1 MTTEIDSRP
10 GVRLGSATGRW
21 IVVACVLGSGIAAID
36 ATVVNIA
43 LPDIGK
49 DLHVGFADLQWTV
62 TAYTLTLASLILLGG
77 SLGDR
82 FGRRRVFVIGI
93 SWFAVASVAC
103 AAAPDVHGLIA
114 ARAAQGIGG
123 ALLTPASLAIIQS
136 TFADRD
142 RARAIGTWSGF
153 SGASAAIAPLLG
165 GWLIQVGSW
174 RWVFLI
180 NPPLAVVVILIAMRR
195 MPETRNEEAAGRID
209 VAGSALGVVG
219 LGGLTAG
226 IIAASGRHLS
236 STSVWLP
243 AAVGLVALAA
253 FIAVERRQRQPMLP
267 LNLFSSTQFSAANVV
282 TLLLYGA
289 ISGSLLLI
297 VVELQ
302 TVSGFSPLAAGTATL
317 PVTVVMLLLA
327 ARFGALGQRIGPRLP
342 MAAGPIVC
350 AGGLILVARL
360 SPHAS
365 YVGDVLPALAIFGLG
380 LAIFVAPLTATV
392 LAAAP
397 ASHAGI
403 ASGVNNAVARA
414 AALLAIAALPVV
426 VGLSGNAYADAHRFL
441 PAFRNAMWICA
452 GLMAAGGA
460 VAALAIRNRPGM
472 PVPAMT
478 P

>member
-1 MTTEIDSRP
+1 
-10 GVRLGSATGRW
+10 
-21 IVVACVLGSGIAAID
+21 
-36 ATVVNIA
+36 
-43 LPDIGK
+43 
-49 DLHVGFADLQWTV
+49 
-62 TAYTLTLASLILLGG
+62 
-77 SLGDR
+77 
-82 FGRRRVFVIGI
+82 
-93 SWFAVASVAC
+93 
-103 AAAPDVHGLIA
+103 
-114 ARAAQGIGG
+114 
-123 ALLTPASLAIIQS
+123 
-136 TFADRD
+136 
-142 RARAIGTWSGF
+142 
-153 SGASAAIAPLLG
+153 
-165 GWLIQVGSW
+165 
-174 RWVFLI
+174 
-180 NPPLAVVVILIAMRR
+180 
-195 MPETRNEEAAGRID
+195 
-209 VAGSALGVVG
+209 
-219 LGGLTAG
+219 
-226 IIAASGRHLS
+226 
-236 STSVWLP
+236 
-243 AAVGLVALAA
+243 
-253 FIAVERRQRQPMLP
+253 MLP
-267 LNLFSSTQFSAANVV
+267 LNLCRSTQFSAANVV

-302 TVSGFSPLAAGTATL
+302 TVSGFNPLAAGTATL

-365 YVGDVLPALAIFGLG
+365 YVGGVLPALAVFGLG

-426 VGLSGNAYADAHRFL
+426 VGLSGNAYTDAHRFL

-460 VAALAIRNRPGM
+460 VAALAIRNRPGV
-472 PVPAMT
+472 PVPAVR